1 LGEAIALVGKAG
13 IDRRAYVDLLTSTI
27 FPFDA
32 RGVFGQIPT
41 SHNASD
47 SEASVQG
54 TLGGLRLQFSARNIR
69 TR

>member
-1 LGEAIALVGKAG
+1 LGEAIAPVGKAG

-32 RGVFGQIPT
+32 RGVVRANPYLTQRERQRGG
-41 SHNASD
+41 
-47 SEASVQG
+47 VQG